1 MSLFLFFLQV
11 VSAPTNTVWNFKRLV
26 GRLFSDPVVQNEA
39 KYLPYKLV
47 ELPSGYVGVEV
58 YIKFFLYNFELANV
72 LNNCSKYVTGL
83 PNTQGIFILTKIFGK
98 LREF

>member
-1 MSLFLFFLQV
+1 MYVFECWSFFLQV

-39 KYLPYKLV
+39 KYLPYKLI

-58 YIKFFLYNFELANV
+58 YVYRFFFYKLELANV
-72 LNNCSKYVTGL
+72 LNYCYKY
-83 PNTQGIFILTKIFGK
+83 N
-98 LREF
+98 